1 MRVDVAGQPMRTV
14 GRRRRL
20 AWLGAVAVV
29 ALVVPLA
36 GCSTTGDQA
45 EAAGGKAGGGLPAEP
60 VVLRMLNPVSEWES
74 EDFVKAVDEV
84 SNGALRIDVVDYWH
98 ADDTD
103 APTRE
108 QSLFRAVRN
117 NEAPLGLN
125 AARTWHDQGITT
137 FDALIA
143 PMLIDRPELQT
154 AVLHSNIAADMLA
167 GLDDPELTGLG
178 ILPGFMRHP
187 AGITHPFVDVSD
199 FQGAA
204 FLTPPGA
211 VGERSL
217 EALGAIPTPSMGEL
231 DPTTFDGSEEKLST
245 VSENKAAHSITTN
258 VTFWPRPMIVYG
270 NSTALAG
277 LSEQNRTFLAQ
288 AAEATVTTKTAS
300 VNAFEQEGVGVLCRT
315 GAFAFETANATQLAE
330 LRNRI
335 EPVYQWLRQD
345 AATAGFLDRIQQLA
359 DTVPVDTAY
368 QAPIDCTAAVRS
380 QVATPTV
387 TALLPPTPIDG
398 TYTVSTTVDNLAAAG
413 VPPGGRIAE
422 NWGDAVFVFDRG
434 RFATTS
440 HNDQACVWAYGR
452 YTIDGNTMVWDFEG
466 GGGQAPNNAAN
477 KPGEEFGF
485 NWSLYRDVLTL
496 TRKDGM
502 ISPMADGVD
511 WKFQQVSATPDP
523 SALNQQCPPPAEAF
537 PNTPH

>member
-1 MRVDVAGQPMRTV
+1 MPLDGTGQTMRTV
-14 GRRRRL
+14 GRQRSLR
-20 AWLGAVAVV
+20 WLGAVAAV
-29 ALVVPLA
+29 ALVVPLV
-36 GCSTTGDQA
+36 GCGTTGNQA
-45 EAAGGKAGGGLPAEP
+45 AAGGKDGGSVPVEP

-98 ADDTD
+98 ADDAD
-103 APTRE
+103 AATRE

-117 NEAPLGLN
+117 GEAPLGLN
-125 AARTWHDQGITT
+125 AARAWHDQGITT

-154 AVLHSNIAADMLA
+154 AVLHSDIAADMLA

-187 AGITHPFVDVSD
+187 AGITHPFVDVTD

-204 FLTPPGA
+204 FVTQPGA

-217 EALGAIPTPSMGEL
+217 EALGAIPSPSLGEL
-231 DPTTFDGSEEKLST
+231 DTTTFDGSEEKLST

-258 VTFWPRPMIVYG
+258 VTFWPRPMIVFG
-270 NSTALAG
+270 NSNALAG
-277 LSEQNRTFLAQ
+277 LSEQNRAFLAQ
-288 AAEATVTTKTAS
+288 AVEATITTKAAS

-315 GAFAFETANATQLAE
+315 GAVAFETASPAQIVE
-330 LRNRI
+330 LRNSM

-345 AATAGFLDRIQQLA
+345 AAAAGFLDRIQQLA
-359 DTVPVDTAY
+359 DTTTVDPAY
-368 QAPIDCTAAVRS
+368 QAPIDCASAVQS

-398 TYTVSTTVDNLAAAG
+398 TYTVSTTVDDLAAAG

-422 NWGDAVFVFDRG
+422 NWGDAVVVFDRG
-434 RFATTS
+434 RFATTG

-452 YTIDGNTMVWDFEG
+452 YGVDGDTLIWDFEG
-466 GGGQAPNNAAN
+466 GGGKAPNNAAN

-485 NWSLYRDVLTL
+485 TWSLYRDVLTL
-496 TRKDGM
+496 TKKEGM
-502 ISPMADGVD
+502 ISPLADGIR
-511 WKFQQVSATPDP
+511 WELQQVSTTPDP
-523 SALNQQCPPPAEAF
+523 SALNQECPPPAEAF
-537 PNTPH
+537 PH